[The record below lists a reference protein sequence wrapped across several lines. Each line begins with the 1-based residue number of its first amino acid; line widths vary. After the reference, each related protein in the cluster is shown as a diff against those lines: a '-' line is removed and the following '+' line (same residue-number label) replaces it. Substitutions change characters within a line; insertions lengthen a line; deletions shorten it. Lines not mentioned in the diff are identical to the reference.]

1 MAFPDRIKRTVEVA
15 HPAATAAALTG
26 TLGLAPACWV
36 IAVWQMN
43 GMDMGTRPSSARWGV
58 LSPYGW
64 R

>member
-1 MAFPDRIKRTVEVA
+1 MAFPDRTKRTVEVA

-26 TLGLAPACWV
+26 TLGLAAASWV

-43 GMDMGTRPSSARWGV
+43 GMDMGIATQLGSLGA